1 MVARVHICFGAG
13 LLAFAMLASLAFA
26 EPQPVAVS
34 FEQLEKVPW
43 KFNGRRVSVT
53 GYLDVDAEFRASSAG
68 PSRPGDTIFV
78 DMTPAQAEGLA
89 HMPVKRCEKRYIHIV
104 GTFQHVSLKS
114 TIVRQTK
121 DMNIVSQ
128 PQGFGGGLA
137 SQITHITEFTPILK

>member
-104 GTFQHVSLKS
+104 GTFQHEFRAGHAERIEDVLLLELIERLSGDDLNDAP
-114 TIVRQTK
+114 K
-121 DMNIVSQ
+121 DV
-128 PQGFGGGLA
+128 G
-137 SQITHITEFTPILK
+137 